1 MLLVAAA
8 FTLAAAVGLLRNM
21 IIARTFGIG
30 AELDAYYA
38 AFKLPDLLF
47 SVVAGGALATA
58 FIPVFA
64 GFAAADDR
72 SAAWRLASAVTNWV
86 VLITGALAA
95 LAAFFSP
102 WLVRIL
108 IAPGF
113 DPALQ
118 AETAAVMRLVLIST
132 VIFAAS
138 AVQGSV
144 LNGFKHFLL
153 PALAPVVY
161 PLGVIAGALW
171 LAPSWGVAGL
181 AAGAVIGSALHL
193 GIQVPGL
200 IRFGFRW
207 QPILDARNPAVRQVA
222 RLMGPRVLDLGV
234 FHLTLVATTNLAS
247 RLGPGRVSALEWGW
261 DAMQL
266 PETIIGTAFGLV
278 VFPTLAELAA
288 RRDQDGLRRT
298 LGESL
303 RTVLALAIPATVGL
317 ILLGRPLLALLY
329 QRGEFGAAA
338 TEMVYV
344 ALRFYAL
351 GLTAHV
357 CLELVARAFFA
368 GQDTVTPLY
377 LAIASAAAS
386 IGLGIVLMQPL
397 DYAGLALANSLAVT
411 GEVIALLLILRRRW
425 GGVEGR
431 QTLAT
436 LGRVLAASLVMGGA
450 IILVTQS
457 ARARRARLAQHRCG
471 RGSRRHCGLSS
482 RLPAVGSARNRPFR
496 LRCVRAHPRRLTARR
511 LGAILRLCQKRNGA
525 KLAVYWLSHIAG
537 AALPETPVTA
547 CHRLRI
553 SLPTRAPLLDCCRNA
568 LHGTDP
574 LRVTIASFAV
584 LPKTSGRGSLEAVA
598 TLKDG

>member
-1 MLLVAAA
+1 
-8 FTLAAAVGLLRNM
+8 
-21 IIARTFGIG
+21 
-30 AELDAYYA
+30 
-38 AFKLPDLLF
+38 
-47 SVVAGGALATA
+47 
-58 FIPVFA
+58 
-64 GFAAADDR
+64 
-72 SAAWRLASAVTNWV
+72 
-86 VLITGALAA
+86 
-95 LAAFFSP
+95 
-102 WLVRIL
+102 
-108 IAPGF
+108 
-113 DPALQ
+113 
-118 AETAAVMRLVLIST
+118 
-132 VIFAAS
+132 
-138 AVQGSV
+138 
-144 LNGFKHFLL
+144 
-153 PALAPVVY
+153 
-161 PLGVIAGALW
+161 
-171 LAPSWGVAGL
+171 
-181 AAGAVIGSALHL
+181 VIGSALHL

-278 VFPTLAELAA
+278 VFPTLADLAA

-338 TEMVYV
+338 TEMVYI

-351 GLTAHV
+351 GLAAQV

-411 GEVIALLLILRRRW
+411 GEVIALLIILRRRW

-431 QTLAT
+431 RTLAT
-436 LGRVLAASLVMGGA
+436 LGRVLAASLIMGGA
-450 IILVTQS
+450 ILLFSQS
-457 ARARRARLAQHRCG
+457 AERAGLGRLFTVGSGGIIGIMVYLFAARLLGVHEIG
-471 RGSRRHCGLSS
+471 RFM
-482 RLPAVGSARNRPFR
+482 A
-496 LRCVRAHPRRLTARR
+496 
-511 LGAILRLCQKRNGA
+511 
-525 KLAVYWLSHIAG
+525 
-537 AALPETPVTA
+537 
-547 CHRLRI
+547 
-553 SLPTRAPLLDCCRNA
+553 
-568 LHGTDP
+568 
-574 LRVTIASFAV
+574 AV
-584 LPKTSGRGSLEAVA
+584 LGRDSERGRSS
-598 TLKDG
+598 

>member
-1 MLLVAAA
+1 MSDPTAVRRHIARNVLLVSGA
-8 FTLAAAVGLLRNM
+8 FALAAAVGLLRNM

-30 AELDAYYA
+30 ADLDAYYA

-64 GFAAADDR
+64 GFVAAGDR
-72 SAAWRLASAVTNWV
+72 AAAWRLASAITNWV

-95 LAAFFSP
+95 LAALSAP
-102 WLVRIL
+102 WLVRSL

-113 DPALQ
+113 DPSLQ
-118 AETAAVMRLVLIST
+118 AQTAAVMRLVLIST
-132 VIFAAS
+132 VLFAIS
-138 AVQGSV
+138 AVQGSA

-171 LAPSWGVAGL
+171 LAPRWGVAGL

-200 IRFGFRW
+200 LRYGFRW
-207 QPILDARNPAVRQVA
+207 QPLLAAASPAVRQVA

-278 VFPTLAELAA
+278 AFPTLAELAA
-288 RRDQDGLRRT
+288 RQDRDGLRRT

-303 RTVLALAIPATVGL
+303 RTVLALAIPASVGL

-338 TEMVYV
+338 TEMVYG

-351 GLTAHV
+351 GLAGHA

-368 GQDTVTPLY
+368 GRDTVTPLF

-386 IGLGIVLMQPL
+386 IGLGLLLMRPL

-411 GEVIALLLILRRRW
+411 AEVIGLLLILRRRW
-425 GGVEGR
+425 GHVEGR
-431 QTLAT
+431 QTLAA
-436 LGRVLAASLVMGGA
+436 LGRVLAASVLMGGVL
-450 IILVTQS
+450 ILGGQF
-457 ARARRARLAQHRCG
+457 AQRAGVGRLITVAAG
-471 RGSRRHCGLSS
+471 G
-482 RLPAVGSARNRPFR
+482 
-496 LRCVRAHPRRLTARR
+496 
-511 LGAILRLCQKRNGA
+511 
-525 KLAVYWLSHIAG
+525 IAG
-537 AALPETPVTA
+537 AAVYLLA
-547 CHRLRI
+547 ARLLGVREI
-553 SLPTRAPLLDCCRNA
+553 DRFVA
-568 LHGTDP
+568 
-574 LRVTIASFAV
+574 AV
-584 LPKTSGRGSLEAVA
+584 LGRR
-598 TLKDG
+598 